1 MKYIIAGTDR
11 PDSNTLKVSKYIQAI
26 YKNLGEDVEIMDLK
40 VMKKDL
46 HDDMQYGKTSE
57 NLKPY
62 LEKIAK
68 SEGLIVVCPEYNG
81 SMPGVLKYFIDHWRY
96 PESFE
101 FRPVCFVGLGGM
113 FGALRPVE
121 HLQQVFG
128 YRNSFIY
135 PERVF
140 IMNVHK
146 VLSADGQV
154 QDDMIKQLLV
164 KQAEG
169 FQKFTQ
175 ALSSFKIDA
184 NAVIEQKKQQSARG

>member
-11 PDSNTLKVSKYIQAI
+11 PDSNTLKVSKYIQTI
-26 YKNLGEDVEIMDLK
+26 YQQLGETVEIIDLK
-40 VMKKDL
+40 EMKAHLHQDL
-46 HDDMQYGKTSE
+46 HYGKPSE
-57 NLKPY
+57 GLKPY
-62 LEKIAK
+62 LDKVLG
-68 SEGLIVVCPEYNG
+68 SDGLIVVSPEYNG
-81 SMPGVLKYFIDHWRY
+81 SMPGILKYFIDHLKF

-121 HLQQVFG
+121 HLQQIFG
-128 YRNSFIY
+128 YRNAYVY

-140 IMNVHK
+140 IMGVHK
-146 VLSADGQV
+146 ILNAEGQP
-154 QDDMIKQLLV
+154 QDETIKQLLL
-164 KQAEG
+164 KQAQG

-184 NAVIEQKKQQSARG
+184 NAVIEKKKQP

>member
-11 PDSNTLKVSKYIQAI
+11 PDSNTLKVSKYIQTI
-26 YKNLGEDVEIMDLK
+26 YQQLGETVEIIDLK
-40 VMKKDL
+40 EMKTHL
-46 HDDMQYGKTSE
+46 HQDIHYGKPSE
-57 NLKPY
+57 GLKPY
-62 LEKIAK
+62 LDKVLG
-68 SEGLIVVCPEYNG
+68 SDGLIVVSPEYNG
-81 SMPGVLKYFIDHWRY
+81 SMPGILKYFIDHLKF

-121 HLQQVFG
+121 HLQQIFG
-128 YRNSFIY
+128 YRNAYVY

-140 IMNVHK
+140 IMGVHK
-146 VLSADGQV
+146 ILNAEGQP
-154 QDDMIKQLLV
+154 QDETIKQLLL
-164 KQAEG
+164 KQAQG

-184 NAVIEQKKQQSARG
+184 NAVIEKKKQP

>member
-11 PDSNTLKVSKYIQAI
+11 PDSNTLKVSKYIQTI
-26 YKNLGEDVEIMDLK
+26 YQQLGETVEIIDLK
-40 VMKKDL
+40 EMKTHLHQDL
-46 HDDMQYGKTSE
+46 HYGKPSE
-57 NLKPY
+57 GLKPY
-62 LEKIAK
+62 LDKVLG
-68 SEGLIVVCPEYNG
+68 SDGLIVVSPEYNG
-81 SMPGVLKYFIDHWRY
+81 SMPGILKYFIDHLKF

-121 HLQQVFG
+121 HLQQIFG
-128 YRNSFIY
+128 YRNAYVY

-140 IMNVHK
+140 IMGVHK
-146 VLSADGQV
+146 ILNAEGQP
-154 QDDMIKQLLV
+154 QDETIKQLLL
-164 KQAEG
+164 KQAQG

-184 NAVIEQKKQQSARG
+184 NAVIEKKKQP

>member
-11 PDSNTLKVSKYIQAI
+11 PDSNTLKISKYIQSL
-26 YKNLGEDVEIMDLK
+26 YQQLGENVEILDLK
-40 VMKKDL
+40 EVKAHLHQDL
-46 HDDMQYGKTSE
+46 HYGKSSE
-57 NLKPY
+57 GMKVYTDKVLQ
-62 LEKIAK
+62 

-81 SMPGVLKYFIDHWRY
+81 SMPGVLKYFIDHLKF

-101 FRPVCFVGLGGM
+101 YRPVCFVGLGGM

-128 YRNSFIY
+128 YRNAYVF

-146 VLSADGQV
+146 LLDAQGVL
-154 QDDMIKQLLV
+154 QDEIIKQLLL
-164 KQAEG
+164 KQAQG
-169 FQKFTQ
+169 FQKFTE
-175 ALSSFKIDA
+175 ALRAFGLDA
-184 NAVIEQKKQQSARG
+184 NAVIAKKQKT